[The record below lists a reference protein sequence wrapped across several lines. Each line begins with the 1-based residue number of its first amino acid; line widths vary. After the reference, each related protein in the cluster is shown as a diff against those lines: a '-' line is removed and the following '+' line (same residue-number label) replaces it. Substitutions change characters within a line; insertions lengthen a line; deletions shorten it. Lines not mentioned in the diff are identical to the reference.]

1 MIKLSEAS
9 ILNNLP
15 ETLTAEPG
23 TVALAY
29 ALQRQIAKLLQA
41 ADGVK
46 VWSNVD
52 GLGHGALDMLAA
64 DLRTPNYS
72 EKYTL
77 EVKRALVKNTVKY
90 YMRAGTSAAVKEMVE
105 AIFSNGDVVEWYS
118 YDGQHHHF
126 RVTTTNPTIS
136 GETAEEFSRVV
147 QTVKR
152 KSTIFDGVIV
162 TVSAPAMDCRT
173 AFGIWLTDAITLPVA
188 TY

>member
-15 ETLTAEPG
+15 ETMATEPE
-23 TVALAY
+23 TIALAY
-29 ALQRQIAKLLQA
+29 AVQRQIAKILRA
-41 ADGVK
+41 ADGIR

-52 GLGHGALDMLAA
+52 GLDHAPLDMLAA
-64 DLRTPNYS
+64 ELRTPNYS
-72 EKYTL
+72 ETYTL
-77 EVKRALVKNTVKY
+77 AVKRTLVKNAIKY
-90 YMRAGTSAAVKEMVE
+90 YMKAGTSGAVEEMVT
-105 AIFSNGDVVEWYS
+105 AIFSNGNVVEWYS

-162 TVSAPAMDCRT
+162 TVSTPAMDGRT
-173 AFGIWLTDAITLPVA
+173 AFGLWMTDAITFLPA
-188 TY
+188 IM